1 MLCWFY
7 LSKVY
12 IFVLYFIFNWILFI
26 ISIFMVLNMWFFD
39 VYWEDFGSN
48 VIVYFINIII
58 LVICRYGIC

>member
-26 ISIFMVLNMWFFD
+26 INIFMVLNMWFFD

-48 VIVYFINIII
+48 VIVYCLLWF
-58 LVICRYGIC
+58 L

>member
-26 ISIFMVLNMWFFD
+26 INIFMVLNMWFFD

-48 VIVYFINIII
+48 VIVYF
-58 LVICRYGIC
+58 LLWFL

>member
-26 ISIFMVLNMWFFD
+26 INIFMVLNMWFFD

-48 VIVYFINIII
+48 VIVYFYCDFYKYYYFGY
-58 LVICRYGIC
+58 L

>member
-26 ISIFMVLNMWFFD
+26 INIFMVLNMWYFD

-48 VIVYFINIII
+48 VIVYF
-58 LVICRYGIC
+58 LLWFL